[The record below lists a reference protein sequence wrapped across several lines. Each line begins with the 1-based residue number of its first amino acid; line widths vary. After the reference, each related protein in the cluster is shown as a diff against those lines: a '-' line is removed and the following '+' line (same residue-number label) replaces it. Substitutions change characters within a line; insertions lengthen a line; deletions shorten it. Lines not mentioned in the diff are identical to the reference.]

1 MKNQIIN
8 AIRNRLVF
16 PQIRES
22 LVFNIVESNVGNL
35 TKEDH
40 WMDLMRAASN
50 TVADLVTFGVTSQD
64 HSGAVYIDILEIMG
78 VNK

>member
-8 AIRNRLVF
+8 AIRNRFVF
-16 PQIRES
+16 PQIKES
-22 LVFNIVESNVGNL
+22 LVFNIVESNVGNH

-50 TVADLVTFGVTSQD
+50 TVEDLVAFGVINNEQ
-64 HSGAVYIDILEIMG
+64 SGAVYIDILEVMG
-78 VNK
+78 GE